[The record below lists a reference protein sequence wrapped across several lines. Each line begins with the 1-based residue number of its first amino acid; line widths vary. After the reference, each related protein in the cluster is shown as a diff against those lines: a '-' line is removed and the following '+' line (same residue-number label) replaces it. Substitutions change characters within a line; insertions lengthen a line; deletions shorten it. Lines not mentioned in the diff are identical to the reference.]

1 MGHLKRLGP
10 FLLERMI
17 GRGGMGAVY
26 RARRDDTGQIVAVK
40 ALLLPLEQERERF
53 NAEIATM
60 KLLHHDNI
68 VRLYGFGQE
77 DGVLYYAMEYV
88 DGPSLATLLKRGRQ
102 FTWEE
107 VVYIGSEVCRALKH
121 AHDRGV
127 VHRDIKPANILL
139 VGNGTVKVSDYGIA
153 QYFGSSRLTSANQ
166 VVGTIEYMAPEQA
179 RAGSLTPHTDMYSLG
194 ALMYVLLTGK
204 PPYVARDLT
213 QLMQKFR
220 HGPPKSVRSFRP
232 ETPRV
237 VEEVIFE
244 LLQVQTSKRP
254 SDARLIG
261 RRLEALLKTSPNCP
275 DGNPFKNSR
284 FSLNKLEERTTSDS
298 RIDLE
303 NPSETALREGEDF
316 YGAADP
322 PEDMPYLSV
331 EDVKGGEDAA
341 KEEDGTETGGSTSG
355 TGVTSDYFEF
365 DLQGQASKG
374 SGVDALAPTVGSL
387 KRREETASASDEF
400 TLGAS
405 PSVAATVSSEVN
417 ADSGFDV
424 NLPDSKSRAAES
436 PLGETTRTS
445 GTASFELNSSKDGS
459 PNASP
464 GANGQ
469 MSRFDATTVCED
481 SSPKG
486 SAKQPASQEIKET
499 KPDEAPIHEDSVS
512 TVESAEATDGEKD
525 ERKGEGALSILP
537 KRPTEPIAS
546 PLAKFKP
553 SEFFD
558 VDESELGDPS
568 KLEEEETE
576 APWLRW
582 VRVAIMLA
590 VFWGLMVFAV
600 NLFKAP
606 TADKLYGRIDANL
619 RGVSPR
625 DFPNALRREQG
636 NLEKFTTLYPNDAR
650 AARARYFSSEVEL
663 SILEKNMQSEIQ
675 KPGGVTSEVPIERA
689 YIEASRAALTDLN
702 EGAEKLRAFIILF
715 NQNNFDIKSIDPPAE
730 EEPSETPN
738 AESTD
743 AKKGRA
749 AKDKTKN
756 PWETWNGQNHAA
768 LTPNDKF
775 VLLAKRQLA
784 ELQEEIK
791 RHEQAE
797 REVLND
803 RLRYIESIEEK
814 DPDRARLMRRAAF
827 SLYGSKKWAQELLK
841 DAPDG
846 STPNPP
852 DELGAAPSLGNENG
866 EIAEPAPEPLAA
878 ETESAEPDAGSGESE
893 PESAEAE
900 SAEQETEPAAPTV
913 ESSEPKDEP
922 VESESAPGAAE
933 AEPEDSPAE

>member
-220 HGPPKSVRSFRP
+220 HGPPKSVRAFRP
-232 ETPRV
+232 ETPKV

-254 SDARLIG
+254 SDARIIG
-261 RRLEALLKTSPNCP
+261 RRLEALLKTSPNCS

-284 FSLNKLEERTTSDS
+284 FSLNKLEERTPSDS

-331 EDVKGGEDAA
+331 EDVKGDEDAA
-341 KEEDGTETGGSTSG
+341 KEDGGTETGGSAAGS
-355 TGVTSDYFEF
+355 GVTSDYFEF
-365 DLQGQASKG
+365 DLQDQASKG
-374 SGVDALAPTVGSL
+374 GGVGALTPTAGSL
-387 KRREETASASDEF
+387 KPREETASTSDEF
-400 TLGAS
+400 ALGVS
-405 PSVAATVSSEVN
+405 PNVAATVSSEIN

-424 NLPDSKSRAAES
+424 NLPDSKSQAAES
-436 PLGETTRTS
+436 PLGGTTRTS
-445 GTASFELNSSKDGS
+445 GTAPFGLNPSKVGS

-464 GANGQ
+464 GANCQ

-481 SSPKG
+481 SSPKDPV
-486 SAKQPASQEIKET
+486 KDPVSQEVKKEN
-499 KPDEAPIHEDSVS
+499 PDEAPIQEDSVS
-512 TVESAEATDGEKD
+512 TVESAEASDGEKE
-525 ERKGEGALSILP
+525 ERKEEGALSVLP

-576 APWLRW
+576 APWIRW

-625 DFPNALRREQG
+625 EFPNALRREQG
-636 NLEKFTTLYPNDAR
+636 NLEKFATLYPNDAR

-715 NQNNFDIKSIDPPAE
+715 NQNNFDIKSIDPPPE
-730 EEPSETPN
+730 EEQSKTPN
-738 AESTD
+738 SASTD
-743 AKKGRA
+743 AKKDRA
-749 AKDKTKN
+749 VKDKNKN

-797 REVLND
+797 KEVLND
-803 RLRYIESIEEK
+803 RLRYIESIEGK

-827 SLYGSKKWAQELLK
+827 LLYGSKKWAQELLK
-841 DAPDG
+841 EAPDG
-846 STPNPP
+846 STPNSP
-852 DELGAAPSLGNENG
+852 DESSSEPNMERSNG
-866 EIAEPAPEPLAA
+866 ETAEPAPESLA
-878 ETESAEPDAGSGESE
+878 P
-893 PESAEAE
+893 
-900 SAEQETEPAAPTV
+900 ETEPAEPEAAAGESGPESAAAEPGAQEPEPASSTV
-913 ESSEPKDEP
+913 ESLDPKDEP
-922 VESESAPGAAE
+922 VESESTPAAAD
-933 AEPEDSPAE
+933 AEPADSSPE

>member
-1 MGHLKRLGP
+1 
-10 FLLERMI
+10 
-17 GRGGMGAVY
+17 
-26 RARRDDTGQIVAVK
+26 
-40 ALLLPLEQERERF
+40 
-53 NAEIATM
+53 
-60 KLLHHDNI
+60 
-68 VRLYGFGQE
+68 
-77 DGVLYYAMEYV
+77 
-88 DGPSLATLLKRGRQ
+88 
-102 FTWEE
+102 
-107 VVYIGSEVCRALKH
+107 
-121 AHDRGV
+121 
-127 VHRDIKPANILL
+127 KPANILL

-220 HGPPKSVRSFRP
+220 HGPPKSVRAFRP
-232 ETPRV
+232 ETPKV

-254 SDARLIG
+254 SDARIIG
-261 RRLEALLKTSPNCP
+261 RRLEALLKTSPNCS

-284 FSLNKLEERTTSDS
+284 FSLNELEERTPSDS

-331 EDVKGGEDAA
+331 EDVKGDEDAA
-341 KEEDGTETGGSTSG
+341 KEDGGTETGGSAAGS
-355 TGVTSDYFEF
+355 GVTSDYFEF
-365 DLQGQASKG
+365 DLQDQASKG
-374 SGVDALAPTVGSL
+374 GGVGALTPTAGSL
-387 KRREETASASDEF
+387 KPREETASTSDEF
-400 TLGAS
+400 ALGVS
-405 PSVAATVSSEVN
+405 PNVAATVSSEIN

-424 NLPDSKSRAAES
+424 NLPDSKSQAAES
-436 PLGETTRTS
+436 PLGGTTRTS
-445 GTASFELNSSKDGS
+445 GTAPFGLNPSKVGS

-464 GANGQ
+464 GANCQ

-481 SSPKG
+481 SSPKDPV
-486 SAKQPASQEIKET
+486 KDPVSQEVKKEN
-499 KPDEAPIHEDSVS
+499 PDEAPIQEDSVS
-512 TVESAEATDGEKD
+512 TVESAEASDGEKE
-525 ERKGEGALSILP
+525 ERKEEGALSVLP

-576 APWLRW
+576 APWIRW

-625 DFPNALRREQG
+625 EFPNALRREQG
-636 NLEKFTTLYPNDAR
+636 NLEKFATLYPNDAR

-715 NQNNFDIKSIDPPAE
+715 NQNNFDIKSIDPPPE
-730 EEPSETPN
+730 EEQSKTPN
-738 AESTD
+738 SASTD
-743 AKKGRA
+743 AKKDRA
-749 AKDKTKN
+749 VKDKNKN

-797 REVLND
+797 KEVLND
-803 RLRYIESIEEK
+803 RLRYIESIEGK

-827 SLYGSKKWAQELLK
+827 LLYGSKKWAQELLK
-841 DAPDG
+841 EAPDG
-846 STPNPP
+846 STPNSP
-852 DELGAAPSLGNENG
+852 DESSSEPNMERSNG
-866 EIAEPAPEPLAA
+866 ETAEPAPESLA
-878 ETESAEPDAGSGESE
+878 P
-893 PESAEAE
+893 
-900 SAEQETEPAAPTV
+900 ETEPAEPEAAAGESGPESAAAEPGAQEPEPASSTV
-913 ESSEPKDEP
+913 ESLDPKDEP
-922 VESESAPGAAE
+922 VESESTPAAAD
-933 AEPEDSPAE
+933 AEPADSSPE

>member
-1 MGHLKRLGP
+1 
-10 FLLERMI
+10 
-17 GRGGMGAVY
+17 
-26 RARRDDTGQIVAVK
+26 
-40 ALLLPLEQERERF
+40 
-53 NAEIATM
+53 
-60 KLLHHDNI
+60 
-68 VRLYGFGQE
+68 
-77 DGVLYYAMEYV
+77 
-88 DGPSLATLLKRGRQ
+88 
-102 FTWEE
+102 
-107 VVYIGSEVCRALKH
+107 
-121 AHDRGV
+121 
-127 VHRDIKPANILL
+127 
-139 VGNGTVKVSDYGIA
+139 
-153 QYFGSSRLTSANQ
+153 
-166 VVGTIEYMAPEQA
+166 MAPEQA

-220 HGPPKSVRSFRP
+220 HGPPKSVRAFRP
-232 ETPRV
+232 ETPKV

-261 RRLEALLKTSPNCP
+261 RRLEALLKTSPNCS

-284 FSLNKLEERTTSDS
+284 FSLNKLEERTPSDS

-303 NPSETALREGEDF
+303 HPSETALREGEDF

-331 EDVKGGEDAA
+331 EDVKGDEDAA
-341 KEEDGTETGGSTSG
+341 KEDGGTETGGSAARS
-355 TGVTSDYFEF
+355 GVTSDYFEF
-365 DLQGQASKG
+365 DLQDQASKG
-374 SGVDALAPTVGSL
+374 GGVGALTPTAGSL
-387 KRREETASASDEF
+387 KPREETASTSGEF
-400 TLGAS
+400 ALGVS
-405 PSVAATVSSEVN
+405 PNVAATVSSEIN

-424 NLPDSKSRAAES
+424 NLPDSKSQAAES
-436 PLGETTRTS
+436 PLGGTTRTS
-445 GTASFELNSSKDGS
+445 GTAPFGLNPSKVGS
-459 PNASP
+459 PNASS

-481 SSPKG
+481 SSPKD
-486 SAKQPASQEIKET
+486 PVSQEVKEAN
-499 KPDEAPIHEDSVS
+499 PVEAPIQEDSVS
-512 TVESAEATDGEKD
+512 TVESAEASDGEKE
-525 ERKGEGALSILP
+525 ERKEEGALSVLP

-576 APWLRW
+576 APWIRW

-625 DFPNALRREQG
+625 EFPNALRREQG
-636 NLEKFTTLYPNDAR
+636 NLEKFATLYPNDAR

-715 NQNNFDIKSIDPPAE
+715 NQNNFDIKSIDPPPE
-730 EEPSETPN
+730 EEQSKTPN
-738 AESTD
+738 SASTD
-743 AKKGRA
+743 AKKDRA
-749 AKDKTKN
+749 VKDKNKN

-797 REVLND
+797 KEVLND
-803 RLRYIESIEEK
+803 RLRYIESIEGK

-827 SLYGSKKWAQELLK
+827 LLYGSKKWAQELLK
-841 DAPDG
+841 EAPDG
-846 STPNPP
+846 STPNSP
-852 DELGAAPSLGNENG
+852 DESSSEPNMERSNG
-866 EIAEPAPEPLAA
+866 ETAEPAPESLA
-878 ETESAEPDAGSGESE
+878 P
-893 PESAEAE
+893 
-900 SAEQETEPAAPTV
+900 ETEPAEPEAAAGESGPESAAAEPGAQEPEPASSTV
-913 ESSEPKDEP
+913 ESLDPKDEP
-922 VESESAPGAAE
+922 VESESTPAAAD
-933 AEPEDSPAE
+933 AEPADSSPE